1 MKTLV
6 KVFTKELKGPLNER
20 INSQMSSKIGNH
32 WNRLRNKAIE
42 RLVKRKL
49 ASCLP
54 FIESS
59 IKHGTS
65 ISTFVKSRPKD
76 PKLQECLLW
85 GKVRW
90 MYDIDRFI
98 GDSIRER
105 IERMVQ

>member
-1 MKTLV
+1 
-6 KVFTKELKGPLNER
+6 
-20 INSQMSSKIGNH
+20 MSSKIGRH
-32 WNRLRNKAIE
+32 WNRLRDKAIE

-65 ISTFVKSRPKD
+65 IYTFVKSRPKD

-85 GKVRW
+85 GKVCSE
-90 MYDIDRFI
+90 YGIDSFL